1 MVGCE
6 SCGYSSKQS
15 SVSVF
20 EGGVQAQ
27 PVSIL
32 REYRIWLRYTVR
44 RARKPKS
51 HDTINVVLRSRFESA
66 NSQNVFTAVLHFRS
80 FASARS
86 LPYYFDALVSPL
98 AIEAC
103 PVEPFDA
110 TVSAVANLF
119 EYYCLDLGYL
129 RSI

>member
-1 MVGCE
+1 MASLYGPE
-6 SCGYSSKQS
+6 GSKTQ
-15 SVSVF
+15 VS
-20 EGGVQAQ
+20 Q
-27 PVSIL
+27 
-32 REYRIWLRYTVR
+32 
-44 RARKPKS
+44 
-51 HDTINVVLRSRFESA
+51 TINAVFRSRFEFA
-66 NSQNVFTAVLHFRS
+66 NSQNVFPAVLHFRS

-103 PVEPFDA
+103 PVKPFDA

-119 EYYCLDLGYL
+119 EYYYLDLGYL